1 MTSRSLFVGGIHCT
15 LSSPAVFSPLP
26 AASHSPSHQARP
38 NQYCQLSCLS
48 RQRGRFVFVTRRL
61 LVSATRPDA
70 PDCHILLHLHHS
82 LRQLLLLPHWAPCD
96 VRRGSARLLS
106 WSGARPQSY
115 WYVEKVDRGVRRSDV
130 ASQVAKWGCFWCPK
144 LAFCGLTSKYFLHTL
159 MRKFV
164 DYTHAL
170 YYHETTHRR

>member
-1 MTSRSLFVGGIHCT
+1 MPSRSLFVGGIHCT

-26 AASHSPSHQARP
+26 AASHSLFHQARP

-82 LRQLLLLPHWAPCD
+82 LRQLLLLLPHWAPCE
-96 VRRGSARLLS
+96 VRRGLARLLS

-130 ASQVAKWGCFWCPK
+130 ASQVAKWGWRSPT
-144 LAFCGLTSKYFLHTL
+144 GLTSKYLLHTL

-170 YYHETTHRR
+170 YYHEITHRR